1 MRDWCSTHKGLMFST
16 RDYPVPV
23 HELYDGTLVMEANHF
38 HHVPKPVPVQT
49 RWVGDH
55 NFIQLTKFCL

>member
-1 MRDWCSTHKGLMFST
+1 MFST

-38 HHVPKPVPVQT
+38 HHIPKPVPVQT